1 MTDVNECLESS
12 KKNTTYFLTDSN
24 SSEII
29 TSEYNGLQT
38 SVKDVVRRADLNL
51 LSVWPKSGILENS
64 DSGNTMLNSNVMSV
78 DWML

>member
-38 SVKDVVRRADLNL
+38 SVKDVVSGDLNCKTKCCL
-51 LSVWPKSGILENS
+51 FDLKVAFWKIRIQVILC
-64 DSGNTMLNSNVMSV
+64 
-78 DWML
+78 